1 MAIQPTGLKLREEHL
16 CHGGKIQF
24 YEHFSH
30 TLGLSARFGVFLPP
44 AACAGQK
51 VPVVYALAG
60 LTCTE
65 ETFLIKST
73 ALAEAARLGL
83 ALVAPDTSPRG
94 AGVPEEDKDWDL
106 GTGAGF
112 YLDATQQ
119 PWSQHYRMG
128 SYIAQELPELIEE
141 ALPLDSARR
150 GIMGHSMGGHGALIH
165 GLRAPT
171 FWKSIS
177 AFAPIVHPAAVPWGQ
192 KAFTAYLGPD
202 QATWRAYDAVCLL
215 EDGHKHPNTIL
226 IDQGEADQFL
236 QRELQ
241 PWHLQQTAE
250 QVGQKLNLRQH
261 AGYDHSYWFVQ
272 SFAADHL
279 RHHAA
284 NLKAG

>member
-1 MAIQPTGLKLREEHL
+1 MATQPTGLKLREEHL

-30 TLGLSARFGVFLPP
+30 TLALPALFGVFLPP

-112 YLDATQQ
+112 L
-119 PWSQHYRMG
+119 SG
-128 SYIAQELPELIEE
+128 
-141 ALPLDSARR
+141 
-150 GIMGHSMGGHGALIH
+150 
-165 GLRAPT
+165 
-171 FWKSIS
+171 
-177 AFAPIVHPAAVPWGQ
+177 
-192 KAFTAYLGPD
+192 
-202 QATWRAYDAVCLL
+202 C
-215 EDGHKHPNTIL
+215 
-226 IDQGEADQFL
+226 
-236 QRELQ
+236 
-241 PWHLQQTAE
+241 
-250 QVGQKLNLRQH
+250 
-261 AGYDHSYWFVQ
+261 
-272 SFAADHL
+272 
-279 RHHAA
+279 HAA
-284 NLKAG
+284 ALEQTLPHGQLHCAGTARNCRASLTLR